1 MSALQ
6 LAWSSGRRAC
16 SAATAAPALHDL
28 STDSAISSGW
38 VGRLGLACLDAMP
51 PVGATVTMTL
61 FDAMLKLPLLVRSGA
76 SLFRLEAGFLH
87 DRPQP
92 FALRADAL
100 GEVARAHHGGPV
112 LEPRQRLLQLGR
124 RRRGADRAVQ
134 ALHDRRRGLRRQPH
148 AEPLLGGQ

>member
-38 VGRLGLACLDAMP
+38 VGRLGFACLDAMP

-61 FDAMLKLPLLVRSGA
+61 FDAMLKLLLRVVLA
-76 SLFRLEAGFLH
+76 LEAGRASLLGLEARLQH
-87 DRPQP
+87 DGPP
-92 FALRADAL
+92 TLSLRADAL
-100 GEVARAHHGGPV
+100 GEVPRGQHAGPV
-112 LEPRQRLLQLGR
+112 
-124 RRRGADRAVQ
+124 
-134 ALHDRRRGLRRQPH
+134 
-148 AEPLLGGQ
+148 

>member
-28 STDSAISSGW
+28 STETAISSGC

-61 FDAMLKLPLLVRSGA
+61 PLDAMLLS
-76 SLFRLEAGFLH
+76 SLFRSGCGCRRSWRASRRLYAGCL
-87 DRPQP
+87 PLP
-92 FALRADAL
+92 YIL
-100 GEVARAHHGGPV
+100 G
-112 LEPRQRLLQLGR
+112 
-124 RRRGADRAVQ
+124 
-134 ALHDRRRGLRRQPH
+134 
-148 AEPLLGGQ
+148 